1 MIVAT
6 PVDTRPGPLAKWRT
20 MARVAVRMMFH
31 DRLKFVGTLAGVVFA
46 VLLSNQQAATFLG
59 LIDRNVM
66 LPEHAGADLWILPAS
81 SETLQPGKLVSEAAL
96 MQARVTDGVEW
107 AEPLLFGGATVSLP
121 SGGSEPVQLIGTR
134 APAFRGG
141 PWNVVAGDPAAI
153 AHPGTVIFEDSERA
167 KLGGLN
173 IGSVREVNG
182 RQVQVGAFTWGLTP
196 FGPSY
201 AFAEYDT
208 AREILHTPR
217 DEESYVLIGLRPGAD
232 AKKVQRE
239 LQARVREAKVVTRA
253 ELEASILRYVIFR
266 TGIGVTFG
274 TSTVFGLVVGFVIVA
289 LSMFSAVVDNVR
301 EFGTLKAIGA
311 TTWDLGRVLWIQAIL
326 YALVGSLLGLALV
339 SQIASA
345 ARSPQLAMVLP
356 SSLLVGTT
364 VLMVVLCIVASTL
377 SLVRVRAVEPAM
389 VFR

>member
-1 MIVAT
+1 M
-6 PVDTRPGPLAKWRT
+6 
-20 MARVAVRMMFH
+20 
-31 DRLKFVGTLAGVVFA
+31 
-46 VLLSNQQAATFLG
+46 
-59 LIDRNVM
+59 
-66 LPEHAGADLWILPAS
+66 
-81 SETLQPGKLVSEAAL
+81 
-96 MQARVTDGVEW
+96 
-107 AEPLLFGGATVSLP
+107 
-121 SGGSEPVQLIGTR
+121 
-134 APAFRGG
+134 
-141 PWNVVAGDPAAI
+141 
-153 AHPGTVIFEDSERA
+153 
-167 KLGGLN
+167 
-173 IGSVREVNG
+173 
-182 RQVQVGAFTWGLTP
+182 
-196 FGPSY
+196 
-201 AFAEYDT
+201 
-208 AREILHTPR
+208 
-217 DEESYVLIGLRPGAD
+217 
-232 AKKVQRE
+232 QRE

-356 SSLLVGTT
+356 SSLLLGTT